1 MTEIPVRRPGRPDD
15 STRYLCAASYLDPS
29 YATSVLKEF
38 LVEPTRPIPPSPGL
52 DSVRVLV
59 EAVRA
64 RIRRKALD
72 ATLLFLMA
80 VFVIMSWDNPV
91 LYGWILLGLFV
102 GGADVVTKIGSG
114 SRSDSRAP
122 KIIGAAVVV
131 GVVLWLISKY
141 GSELFDVVSSY
152 YRTAEY
158 TSTTGETVRSV
169 FAWILVFVVLAVL
182 VGERFSTW
190 QLLTTRF
197 SRGAA
202 PWPQDYDLA
211 PSLFAEDFRTE
222 LQRHQQ
228 VNQQPAGG
236 TPLIV
241 HRGYNP
247 FVGSGVRRQA
257 WSMAI
262 PLERLPEDQRDG
274 DKPLTTA
281 STYAGIRAA
290 VEDLRR
296 DGVLSPDGR
305 LGELKVDGAVY
316 TPAAELI
323 HHFHTPDA
331 LPYLPSADRP
341 PYGHL
346 APDEAERIRLRPKE
360 WARYYLCFQVE
371 TWNRELVVSTYL
383 HVAVTE
389 STLYLEWT
397 PCVLPPIRSQ
407 YQVVDKMRPNSPKPL
422 FDGIVEWLKLPITL
436 PGRLV
441 NLFSRVRQP
450 KRESGVLDPD
460 RYGSLLS
467 LRELAASGNVS
478 SYFFRKRQQ
487 LLSAARRRPL
497 RQDHREQA
505 AARHRPD
512 PARVRIL
519 RGALRAAGGGHHH
532 QQRER
537 HRHQQRADHPDGPQ
551 LGLDHHPPDEPA
563 GAGQELRRHLWATG
577 SPIASTSA
585 AVRPGRSCRPATTAE
600 P

>member
-15 STRYLCAASYLDPS
+15 TTRYLCAASYLDPS
-29 YATSVLKEF
+29 YATSALKEF

-52 DSVRVLV
+52 DSVRVLA

-64 RIRRKALD
+64 RVRRKVLD

-80 VFVIMSWDNPV
+80 VFVILSWDNPL
-91 LYGWILLGLFV
+91 LYGWIAFGLFV
-102 GGADVVTKIGSG
+102 GGADFVTKMGSSANSG
-114 SRSDSRAP
+114 SRTV

-131 GVVLWLISKY
+131 GLVLWLISQY
-141 GSELFDVVSSY
+141 GSELFGGGSSGY
-152 YRTAEY
+152 YRTAAEY
-158 TSTTGETVRSV
+158 SSTTGETVRSV
-169 FAWILVFVVLAVL
+169 FAWILVFIVLAVL

-190 QLLTTRF
+190 QLLTSRF

-202 PWPQDYDLA
+202 PRPADHDLA
-211 PSLFAEDFRTE
+211 PSMFAEDFRAE

-228 VNQQPAGG
+228 VSRQAAGD

-247 FVGSGVRRQA
+247 FVGSGVRRQS

-262 PLERLPEDQRDG
+262 PLERLPEDQRTG

-281 STYAGIRAA
+281 SMYAGIRAA

-316 TPAAELI
+316 TPATELI

-331 LPYLPSADRP
+331 LAYLPAADRP

-346 APDEAERIRLRPKE
+346 AHDEAERVRLQPKE

-407 YQVVDKMRPNSPKPL
+407 YQVVDKMRPNSPRPL
-422 FDGIVEWLKLPITL
+422 FDGLLEWLKLPITV

-450 KRESGVLDPD
+450 KREAGVLDPD

-467 LRELAASGNVS
+467 LRELAASANVS
-478 SYFFRKRQQ
+478 NYFQ
-487 LLSAARRRPL
+487 LLDVERYDKIIESRL
-497 RQDHREQA
+497 L
-505 AARHRPD
+505 
-512 PARVRIL
+512 PAIARIL
-519 RGALRAAGGGHHH
+519 RESGYSEARFE
-532 QQRER
+532 QQ
-537 HRHQQRADHPDGPQ
+537 
-551 LGLDHHPPDEPA
+551 
-563 GAGQELRRHLWATG
+563 
-577 SPIASTSA
+577 A
-585 AVRPGRSCRPATTAE
+585 AVVTTNNVNVIGINNAPITQTGPNSGSITTKMAPPARAKD
-600 P
+600 

>member
-15 STRYLCAASYLDPS
+15 TTRYLCAASYLDPA
-29 YATSVLKEF
+29 YATSALKEF

-64 RIRRKALD
+64 RIRRKMLD
-72 ATLLFLMA
+72 ATLLVLMV
-80 VFVIMSWDNPV
+80 VFVALSWDNPV
-91 LYGWILLGLFV
+91 LYGWIVLGLFV
-102 GGADVVTKIGSG
+102 GGADAVTKIGSG
-114 SRSDSRAP
+114 AGAGSRAP
-122 KIIGAAVVV
+122 KLIGAVAVVAL
-131 GVVLWLISKY
+131 VLWLLSQY
-141 GSELFDVVSSY
+141 GGELFGGGGSSY

-158 TSTTGETVRSV
+158 ESTTGETVRSV

-182 VGERFSTW
+182 IGERFSTW
-190 QLLTTRF
+190 QLLTRRF
-197 SRGAA
+197 SRGA
-202 PWPQDYDLA
+202 PPLRQDYDLA
-211 PSLFAEDFRTE
+211 PSLFAEDFRAE
-222 LQRHQQ
+222 LHRHQVVSGQ
-228 VNQQPAGG
+228 AAGD

-281 STYAGIRAA
+281 SMYAGIRAA

-305 LGELKVDGAVY
+305 LGELKVTGAVY

-331 LPYLPSADRP
+331 LAYLPSAEQP
-341 PYGHL
+341 PFGHL
-346 APDEAERIRLRPKE
+346 SHDEAERVRLRPKE
-360 WARYYLCFQVE
+360 WARYYVCFQVE
-371 TWNRELVVSTYL
+371 TWNRELVLSTYL

-389 STLYLEWT
+389 STVYLEWT
-397 PCVLPPIRSQ
+397 PCVLPPIRAL

-422 FDGIVEWLKLPITL
+422 FDGIVEWLKLPITV

-441 NLFSRVRQP
+441 NVFSRVRKP
-450 KRESGVLDPD
+450 KREAGVLDPD

-467 LRELAASGNVS
+467 LRELAAGKEVKN
-478 SYFFRKRQQ
+478 YFQ
-487 LLSAARRRPL
+487 LLDIDRYDKIIESRLFPAIARILQESGYSAARF
-497 RQDHREQA
+497 EQQA
-505 AARHRPD
+505 SVITTNNVNVIGINNAPITQTGPNSGPIKTTMTP
-512 PARVRIL
+512 PA
-519 RGALRAAGGGHHH
+519 
-532 QQRER
+532 
-537 HRHQQRADHPDGPQ
+537 
-551 LGLDHHPPDEPA
+551 PA
-563 GAGQELRRHLWATG
+563 K
-577 SPIASTSA
+577 S
-585 AVRPGRSCRPATTAE
+585 
-600 P
+600 